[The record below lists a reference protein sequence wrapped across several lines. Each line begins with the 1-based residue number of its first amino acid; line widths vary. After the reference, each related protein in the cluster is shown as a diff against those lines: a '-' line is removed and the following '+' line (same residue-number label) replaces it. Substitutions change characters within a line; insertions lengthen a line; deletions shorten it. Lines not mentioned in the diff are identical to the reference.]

1 MSVSEEDLLSE
12 INCLNRECASILKA
26 ASTYSNL
33 ERGDLRMLFQVFT
46 SKKLRI
52 QRLSLSLS
60 NITFMASDDNI
71 TSLTAK
77 ELEAFMDLD
86 R

>member
-12 INCLNRECASILKA
+12 INSLNRECTSILKA

-33 ERGDLRMLFQVFT
+33 ERGGLRMLFQVYT

-52 QRLSLSLS
+52 QRLSLCLS
-60 NITFMASDDNI
+60 NNTFMVSDDTI
-71 TSLTAK
+71 TLLTAK
-77 ELEAFMDLD
+77 ELEVFINLD